1 IGMSCRFPGGVDSPE
16 SFWQLL
22 NDGVDAI
29 SEVPTN
35 RWNINSYYDPDPDAP
50 GKIST
55 RDGGFLSQ
63 IDGFDAPFF
72 CISPR
77 EAQSLDPQQRLLLE
91 VSWEAIERANI
102 VPDQLFNSLTGVFIG
117 IGSSDYL
124 NQLATSEIPQA
135 YWGTGNAPSAATG
148 RLSYILGLTGPNLAV
163 ETACSSSLVSLH
175 LACQSLRQQEC
186 NLALAGGVNLLLS
199 PETSIIFSQAKMLSP
214 DGRCKT
220 FDASANGYVRGEGCG
235 VIVLKRLSDAVAN
248 GDNVLAVIRGT
259 AINQDG
265 ASGGLTVPNGP
276 SQVAVIRQALSN
288 GGVDPAS
295 VSYIEAHGTGT
306 SLGDPIEVGAIGTV
320 FGKTHSQEQPLI
332 IGTAKTNIGHLEVAA
347 GIAGLMKVVLQLQ
360 HQQIAPSLH
369 FNQPNPYINWS
380 ELPLQVST
388 QLTPWQTNGNSR
400 LAGVSSFG
408 FSGTNAHV
416 ILEEAPKEGNSLS
429 ATVEKNGNSTVEE
442 DILERAIYL
451 LTLSAKTQ
459 AALEDLVRSYQN
471 YLKNNPELRIAD
483 ICYTANTCR
492 SHFNHRL
499 AVVASNQQELVE
511 KLQQHQQEE
520 EVTGIY
526 SRELPNNITAPK
538 IALLFTGQ
546 GSQYVNMGRQL
557 YQQAPTFREALEQ
570 CNEILL
576 GTETFREKSL
586 LEILY
591 PANQEQSNSS
601 LLDQTAYTQ
610 PALFAIEYAL
620 FKLWQ
625 SWGIKP
631 DVVMG
636 HSVGEYVA
644 ATVAG
649 VFSLEDG
656 LKLIAARG
664 SLMQKLPAGGAMVS
678 VMASKSKV
686 LETLQA
692 MSRSEKVAIAA
703 INGPESTV
711 ISGEAEAV
719 GAIATHLESLG
730 IKTKQLQ
737 VSHAFHS
744 PLMEPMLAEFEA
756 VAKQVTYSQPQIS
769 LISNVTGQQVSSE
782 ITSAEYWVNH
792 VRQPVRFAESMT
804 TLHQE
809 GYELFLEIGS
819 KPILLGMGRQCLPE
833 GIGVWLPSLRPGVE
847 AWQQMLQSLG
857 ELYVKGLQINW
868 SGFDQDYACHKVA
881 IPTYPFQRESYWIDT
896 DKNPAQKAVNGSSS
910 LIVDLL
916 NQNDIEGLNQELNFS
931 AELTADEQRLLPRLL
946 AILVNRHQDY
956 LGFKGNVVYD
966 YYNSFAEISQEK
978 LSQEKQQETNALQFL
993 TFGILPE
1000 SIPGFSWLKMLTNS
1014 NQNPAHKTALLE
1026 AQQEMRRLCFSQVDF
1041 SSTKKVLDFGCGY
1054 GSDLIKLAKNYPHLQ
1069 LNGYTISS
1077 GQAKFAANQVKDY
1090 QLQEQIQIFNR
1101 DSSKDEFPDNYNLA
1115 FGFEVAHHI
1124 KDKSLLFSNISRH
1137 LQEEGL
1143 LVMADFIANSDVDID
1158 HEETSS
1164 YFITKQ
1170 HWVEQL
1176 SPNKLQL
1183 ISAIDISHEV
1193 SNYL

>member
-1 IGMSCRFPGGVDSPE
+1 MNLKQEQEKEQSLSALQRALIALKDARSKLEKYETQSKEPIAIIGMSCRFPGGVDSPE

-29 SEVPTN
+29 SEVPSN
-35 RWNINSYYDPDPDAP
+35 RWNINNYYDPDPDAT

-77 EAQSLDPQQRLLLE
+77 EVQSLDPQQRLLLE

-124 NQLATSEIPQA
+124 NQLATSEVPQA

-276 SQVAVIRQALSN
+276 SQVAVIRKALSN

-332 IGTAKTNIGHLEVAA
+332 VGTAKTNIGHLEVAA

-369 FNQPNPYINWS
+369 FKQPNPYINWS
-380 ELPLQVST
+380 QLPVQVST
-388 QLTPWQTNGNSR
+388 QLTPWQTNGKSR
-400 LAGVSSFG
+400 IAGVSSFG

-416 ILEEAPKEGNSLS
+416 VIEEAPKEGNSLS
-429 ATVEKNGNSTVEE
+429 ATVEENGNSTVKE
-442 DILERAIYL
+442 DTLERAVYL

-459 AALEDLVRSYQN
+459 AALDDLVNSYQN
-471 YLKNNPELRIAD
+471 YLKNYPELRIAD

-492 SHFNHRL
+492 SHFNNRL

-511 KLQQHQQEE
+511 KLRQHQQGE

-526 SRELPNNITAPK
+526 SIELPNNSTAPK

-557 YQQAPTFREALEQ
+557 YQQAPVFRKALEQ

-610 PALFAIEYAL
+610 PCLFALEYAL

-625 SWGIKP
+625 SWGIQP

-649 VFSLEDG
+649 VFSLEEG

-664 SLMQKLPAGGAMVS
+664 RLMQQLPAGGEMVS
-678 VMASKSKV
+678 VIASESKV
-686 LETLQA
+686 LEIFKA
-692 MSRSEKVAIAA
+692 MSLEEKVAIAA

-719 GAIATHLESLG
+719 GAIATHLESLS

-744 PLMEPMLAEFEA
+744 RLMEPMLAEFEA

-769 LISNVTGQQVSSE
+769 LISNVTGQQVGSE

-792 VRQPVRFAESMT
+792 VRQPVRFSESMT

-809 GYELFLEIGS
+809 GYELFLEIGP

-833 GIGVWLPSLRPGVE
+833 GVGVWLPSLRPGVE

-857 ELYVKGLQINW
+857 QLYMKGIKVNW

-896 DKNPAQKAVNGSSS
+896 
-910 LIVDLL
+910 
-916 NQNDIEGLNQELNFS
+916 
-931 AELTADEQRLLPRLL
+931 
-946 AILVNRHQDY
+946 
-956 LGFKGNVVYD
+956 
-966 YYNSFAEISQEK
+966 
-978 LSQEKQQETNALQFL
+978 
-993 TFGILPE
+993 
-1000 SIPGFSWLKMLTNS
+1000 
-1014 NQNPAHKTALLE
+1014 
-1026 AQQEMRRLCFSQVDF
+1026 
-1041 SSTKKVLDFGCGY
+1041 
-1054 GSDLIKLAKNYPHLQ
+1054 
-1069 LNGYTISS
+1069 
-1077 GQAKFAANQVKDY
+1077 
-1090 QLQEQIQIFNR
+1090 
-1101 DSSKDEFPDNYNLA
+1101 
-1115 FGFEVAHHI
+1115 
-1124 KDKSLLFSNISRH
+1124 
-1137 LQEEGL
+1137 
-1143 LVMADFIANSDVDID
+1143 
-1158 HEETSS
+1158 
-1164 YFITKQ
+1164 
-1170 HWVEQL
+1170 
-1176 SPNKLQL
+1176 
-1183 ISAIDISHEV
+1183 
-1193 SNYL
+1193 